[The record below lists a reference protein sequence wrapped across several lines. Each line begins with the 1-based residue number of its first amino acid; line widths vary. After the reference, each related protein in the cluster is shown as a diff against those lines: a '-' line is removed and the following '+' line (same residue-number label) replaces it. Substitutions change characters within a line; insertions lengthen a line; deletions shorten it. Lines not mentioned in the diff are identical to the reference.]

1 MIALNFPNI
10 IELTTLHYEAV
21 KSYVE
26 NTMRETPKKSFHSSV
41 LALSG
46 MEDLSD
52 RDDTDTWLK
61 RFILASPKQLDK
73 WAKEEKDKLSFT
85 EMKRLYLNRF
95 SNSPESFVDPAGKY
109 NAYTLFSKMGIK
121 VCPYCEHEFIDII
134 QLEGKG
140 RRTME
145 FDHFYPKGDDEYPGL
160 AMCFFNLIPSC
171 KPCNQLK
178 LTSPTEASPYDP
190 IIESLTW
197 IYPDLELG
205 VNMEDVSIE
214 QSKPLLH
221 PTGGMVV
228 NNRTLGLEQKYANLA
243 PEVHRLLKNKQQF
256 SEEKLNEM
264 EAMGFGSK
272 EDLRRGFFGTPKDEA
287 RWHELHTKMKFDLIG
302 Y

>member
-10 IELTTLHYEAV
+10 NELTTLHYEAV

-26 NTMRETPKKSFHSSV
+26 NTMREAPKKSFHRSV
-41 LALSG
+41 LSLSG
-46 MEDLSD
+46 MENLSET
-52 RDDTDTWLK
+52 DDTDTWLK
-61 RFILASPKQLDK
+61 RFILASSKQLDK
-73 WAKEEKDKLSFT
+73 WATEEKDKLSFT
-85 EMKRLYLNRF
+85 EMKSLYLNRF
-95 SNSPESFVDPAGKY
+95 SNSPTSFVDPEGKY
-109 NAYTLFSKMGIK
+109 NAYTLFAKMGIK

-134 QLEGKG
+134 QKDGKE

-190 IIESLTW
+190 TIETLTW

-205 VNMEDVSIE
+205 VNMEDVSVA
-214 QSKPLLH
+214 QCKPLLH
-221 PTGGMVV
+221 PTDGMVV

-243 PEVHRLLKNKQQF
+243 LEVHRLLKNKQQF
-256 SEEKLNEM
+256 SEEKLKEM
-264 EAMGFGSK
+264 EAMGFGNLD
-272 EDLRRGFFGTPKDEA
+272 DLRRGFFGTPKDEA